1 MVRAPP
7 VVRRRRRAVARMFR
21 RRLVAGM
28 RRGLGLRPRTP
39 LVHKFKEWVQ
49 LPDLTCPAGQVSGG
63 ILAPNIAQLTN
74 WTSYSN
80 LFDLYKVVG
89 IKFKFL
95 PQFNT
100 AYASN
105 GLAPGASQGSLPMMY
120 LEVNHD
126 PWAPAPIS
134 VADVLNTDTLQITR
148 LERPFNKYV
157 KAPVPK
163 VAWVDASGVISE
175 QTIINNNTASARQ
188 WLTTGGNLQ
197 KVDQSPS
204 PHYGIRYL
212 LDNQYNT
219 DYNLQFR
226 VFACFYFIMK
236 EQD

>member
-1 MVRAPP
+1 
-7 VVRRRRRAVARMFR
+7 MFR
-21 RRLVAGM
+21 RRVMRGM
-28 RRGLGLRPRTP
+28 GVKTP

-49 LPDLTCPAGQVSGG
+49 LPDLTAAAGAVQGG
-63 ILAPNIAQLTN
+63 VLAPSIDLLTN
-74 WTSYSN
+74 WTSYRA

-105 GLAPGASQGSLPMMY
+105 GLAPGSTQGTLPFMY
-120 LEVNHD
+120 YEVNHD
-126 PWAPAPIS
+126 PWAPAPATVNDILN
-134 VADVLNTDTLQITR
+134 ADGVKTKR
-148 LERPFNKYV
+148 LDRLFSQYV
-157 KAPVPK
+157 KAPVP
-163 VAWVDASGVISE
+163 VVSWTDASGVVSE
-175 QTIINNNTASARQ
+175 QTIINNNIASSRQ

-197 KVDQSPS
+197 KVDQSAS
-204 PHYGIRYL
+204 PHYGLRYL

-219 DYNLQFR
+219 SYNLQFR